1 MQIANTIVKYGGA
14 RINISCLE
22 WTVFGPMP
30 EKNLW
35 VQIFEND
42 DKIWGCTC
50 ANALVYKRNQ
60 VYGIGKV

>member
-30 EKNLW
+30 EKICECKSLKMMTKSG
-35 VQIFEND
+35 D
-42 DKIWGCTC
+42 
-50 ANALVYKRNQ
+50 ALAPMH
-60 VYGIGKV
+60 